1 MPIARLGI
9 HCSDLPAIIWR
20 CGAGLVE
27 DGGDEF
33 EFEEVAAALTP
44 SMDRVRHAALGDAA
58 TGDPDR
64 RRQGPHP
71 GRQNTMS

>member
-1 MPIARLGI
+1 MCDLRFMACSARIGMPIARLGI

-44 SMDRVRHAALGDAA
+44 SMGSSPSRCPR
-58 TGDPDR
+58 
-64 RRQGPHP
+64 
-71 GRQNTMS
+71 